1 MLGIGHTYK
10 YVLINN
16 KVKKYRNLLDK
27 NKDLTDQAKIDSSF
41 FIDVIAVTCGDGFD
55 TIDCGDNAGGLGG
68 GDWGPGGAQP
78 HRPQPRQAGC
88 VLLGHLG

>member
-41 FIDVIAVTCGDGFD
+41 FIDVIAVTCDDGFVN
-55 TIDCGDNAGGLGG
+55 IDCGDHAGGLGG
-68 GDWGPGGAQP
+68 GDGGTWGALVHMHSPTV
-78 HRPQPRQAGC
+78 HT
-88 VLLGHLG
+88 LTKW